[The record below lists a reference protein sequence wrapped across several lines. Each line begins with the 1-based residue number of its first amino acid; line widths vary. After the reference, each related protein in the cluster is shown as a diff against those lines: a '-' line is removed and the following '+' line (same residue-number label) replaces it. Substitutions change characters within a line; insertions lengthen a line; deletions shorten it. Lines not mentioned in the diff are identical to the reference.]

1 MDLSGA
7 SHWFSHCDR
16 FPASTACNRRPQVFL
31 YPQQSIVLIEPVCL
45 GISGTQTCILPCFSK
60 KKKREEAFTIITTAT
75 KEEEKKKHLSQDLA
89 NLITARRVGVTTE
102 SQLCHWQGGGG
113 ARWASAAERP
123 QNQRNS
129 TDLQFPE
136 KAIRIA
142 ISPAL
147 SVIQPGMRS
156 DFSLWKQEALLAF
169 ILKGEKEEIPINGG
183 TRWGARREW
192 GKLISMYLKLPVA
205 SIDLTYCREGG
216 KKTTPPKK
224 KRGVNGHLATG
235 LLQTF
240 SAISHCN
247 KNKWMALRSER

>member
-31 YPQQSIVLIEPVCL
+31 YPQQSIVLRIEPVCL
-45 GISGTQTCILPCFSK
+45 GISDTQTCILPCFSK
-60 KKKREEAFTIITTAT
+60 KKKRRSFHYNNNSN
-75 KEEEKKKHLSQDLA
+75 KRRKKTHPSQDLA

-102 SQLCHWQGGGG
+102 SQLCHCQGGGG

-123 QNQRNS
+123 RNQRNS

-156 DFSLWKQEALLAF
+156 DFSPWKQEALLAF

-192 GKLISMYLKLPVA
+192 GKLISMYLTLPVA

-216 KKTTPPKK
+216 KKKQPKKK

-247 KNKWMALRSER
+247 KNKWMALRS